1 MNQNLLSPGKI
12 ADLLSVARRTVCH
25 WIDSGLLKGFRIP
38 GSRHRR
44 VRKEDFDAFQK
55 TLDQDMK
62 VEIIEVI
69 EHVTRDDLTRDL
81 SALKAAL
88 RRSETEVARLGAIND
103 QLQRENDVLRQLN
116 PSS

>member
-1 MNQNLLSPGKI
+1 MNLLTPGKI
-12 ADLLSVARRTVCH
+12 ADLCGVAPRTVCK
-25 WIDSGLLKGFRIP
+25 WIDNGTLKGFLIP

-44 VRKEDFDAFQK
+44 VRREDFEAFQR
-55 TLDQDMK
+55 TYGNQDMAK